1 MAAVP
6 SIHIAPLRAA
16 HTCYVMR
23 RFELESYLSYL
34 ERFQINEI
42 VVVPPLVIAIIMS
55 PLSQKYSLRSL
66 RDVACGAA
74 PLGKEPQ
81 SRFRALL
88 DPSAR
93 VTQAWGMTESCCAVT
108 MFWHPEND
116 TTGSVGRLIP
126 NTEAK

>member
-6 SIHIAPLRAA
+6 SIHIAPLRGA

-23 RFELESYLSYL
+23 RFELESYLSNL

-42 VVVPPLVIAIIMS
+42 IVVPPLVIAIIMS
-55 PLSQKYSLRSL
+55 PLSQKYSLKSL
-66 RDVACGAA
+66 RDVVCGAA
-74 PLGKEPQ
+74 PLDKEPQ

-88 DPSAR
+88 DAGAR
-93 VTQAWGMTESCCAVT
+93 VTQGWGMTESTCAAT
-108 MFWHPEND
+108 MFRHPEDD

-126 NTEAK
+126 NMEAK